1 MLIVIRGYSSIRHRL
16 FSIVLALVLILSM
29 ISVIHYDVSAQAEEK
44 EIGRGI
50 KSGNTYDFSSN
61 AGVDKWAYYGTD
73 ANGAPPAITRGTLFP
88 SYAGIASSDNI
99 RNSTG
104 GGGANNDPYHLFKF
118 IISEAP
124 TTITN
129 LTLSWEGYNDA
140 GTSNFYIWNF
150 GTSVW
155 ELLGSHTQTAT
166 DGTVTVSKTTGISNY
181 INASGY
187 ICLCAIEISNSGTTI
202 YTDYVYV
209 SVTSET
215 LTTFTLSLHPGW
227 NFITLPVYNPALTTA
242 EQLADAIPCDYVRRW
257 NSSSKNWEMHQR
269 NKTENNFEL
278 ENGTSYFVYLETGKD
293 FTMEGKGVPGVE
305 INLKS
310 GWNSI
315 AWYENNTIYPG
326 KIMEVIV
333 NSSSVAYWNATL
345 SRFVVHPK
353 GADMSNF
360 SIPEGA
366 GLFIYTETNT
376 IWDTLPTI
384 VSVEHNAP
392 SVLGPHQKFNVTLEG
407 DKGYTATFDVETVAS
422 GIIMVEDIPGIYK
435 GDYTVS
441 PTDKSGTY
449 NIIGHLS
456 SARTTDS
463 RNADT
468 TVTIDTTPPAISSVE
483 AGNINDTSA
492 TINWTTDESS
502 NSIVEY
508 GESSGSYPNSAS
520 NETLVTTHQI
530 NLADLTPG
538 TKHYYIVKSQDS
550 AGNQATSAEYN
561 FTTTG
566 TSFTILLVDDDDGGT
581 YETSFQS
588 ALDANSYSYDSW
600 SIAGSGD
607 PGTTL
612 LDYDVVIWFTSDDYD
627 TAGPSEGTLS
637 PANRGSLGTYLGN
650 GGKLFIT
657 GQDIGYDA
665 KAGSWLAWYNTYLHA
680 NYLVDNSGIANLDG
694 ISQDPISDG
703 FTNIPVGGSIQD
715 EITTYGTY
723 STNIFLYSGSS
734 KVAGIKANN
743 GTSTV
748 VNIACMYFEGSD
760 TNANK
765 ATIMDRIIKW
775 LALPPDTTPP
785 TFDGIKYVD
794 DTIYTGTLNLSWDSA
809 SDPSTPITY
818 NIYESTTP
826 GDQDF
831 ATPTYTTKN
840 TKYKVSGLTNG
851 QTYYYVVRAEDY
863 LGNEDTNT
871 VEKSA
876 KPTGTETPTQKY
888 AVIVGI
894 SDYKAI
900 SDLSYCDEDAAD
912 WYYYLTNSKTS
923 SDPAEG
929 DFLYALGETFDYIWV
944 YGDGHE
950 ANYPQYD
957 GLATEYN
964 VKNAIRNMVESA
976 TSSDLI
982 FFASSGHGSTS
993 GGKSYA
999 CMWDSGSGE
1008 NGENGNLYDD
1018 ELSAILKDAVAER
1031 IFVFIDMCNSGHF
1044 CDELAT
1050 MPNADK
1056 VYVTTTCTIDGYG
1069 YDYSAADNG
1078 AFTEWFLNK
1087 GLRNGESG
1095 NPSNQYMEANFDWVI
1110 TDYPYGGN
1118 DLPQEFDGDTGKL
1131 FYLKD

>member
-1 MLIVIRGYSSIRHRL
+1 MSAVRGRGTPVYRL
-16 FSIVLALVLILSM
+16 FSVVLALVLMLSLIPV
-29 ISVIHYDVSAQAEEK
+29 ISYDVSAQAEEK

-50 KSGNTYDFSSN
+50 KSGNIYDFSSN

-73 ANGAPPAITRGTLFP
+73 ANGAPPAIMQGTLFP
-88 SYAGIASSDNI
+88 SYAGIASSDNT

-129 LTLSWEGYNDA
+129 LTLSWEGYNDV

-215 LTTFTLSLHPGW
+215 LTTFTLSLQPGW
-227 NFITLPVYNPALTTA
+227 NFIALPVYNTSIITA
-242 EQLADAIPCDYVRRW
+242 EQLADTIPCDYVRRY
-257 NSSSKNWEMHQR
+257 NSSSQNWEMHQR
-269 NKTENNFEL
+269 NKTENNFNI
-278 ENGTSYFVYLETGKD
+278 ENGTGYFVYLENSKD
-293 FTMEGKGVPGVE
+293 FTIEGKELPGVE
-305 INLKS
+305 INLKK

-315 AWYENNTIYPG
+315 GWYENNTIYPG
-326 KIMEVIV
+326 KIMDVIV

-366 GLFIYTETNT
+366 GLFVYTETDT
-376 IWDTLPTI
+376 VWDTLPTI
-384 VSVEHNAP
+384 TLVEHNAP
-392 SVLGPHQKFNVTLEG
+392 SVLGPHQKFNVTIKG
-407 DKGYTATFDVETVAS
+407 DEGYTATFDVETVAS
-422 GIIMVEDIPGIYK
+422 GITMMEETLGVYK

-449 NIIGHLS
+449 NITGHLS
-456 SARTTDS
+456 SARTAVS
-463 RNADT
+463 KNAAT
-468 TVTIDTTPPAISSVE
+468 TVTIDTTPPTISSMQ

-492 TINWTTDESS
+492 TINWTTDEAS

-508 GESSGSYPNSAS
+508 GTTQGSYPNSTWNA
-520 NETLVTTHQI
+520 TAVTAHSI
-530 NLADLTPG
+530 KLTGLKPG

-550 AGNQATSAEYN
+550 AGNQATSSEYN

-566 TSFTILLVDDDDGGT
+566 TSFTILLVDDDNDKT
-581 YETSFQS
+581 YETNFKS
-588 ALDANSYSYDSW
+588 ALNASSYSYDNW
-600 SIAGSGD
+600 SIKGSGN

-612 LDYDVVIWFTSDDYD
+612 LNYDVVIWFTSDDYN
-627 TAGPSEGTLS
+627 TAGTSEGTLS
-637 PANRGSLGTYLGN
+637 PANRDSLATYLGN

-657 GQDIGYDA
+657 GQDIGFDA
-665 KAGSWLAWYNTYLHA
+665 KTDGWLAWYNTNLHA
-680 NYLVDNSGIANLDG
+680 NYTADDTNIANLDG
-694 ISQDPISDG
+694 ISGDPISNG
-703 FTNIPVGGSIQD
+703 FVNIPVAGSIQD
-715 EITTYGTY
+715 EITTYGSY
-723 STNIFLYSGSS
+723 STKIFLYSGSA

-765 ATIMDRIIKW
+765 ATLMDRIIKW

-785 TFDGIKYVD
+785 TFAGLKYANN
-794 DTIYTGTLNLSWDSA
+794 TIWTGTINLTWDPA
-809 SDPSTPITY
+809 SDLSTPITY
-818 NIYESTTP
+818 NIYIATTS
-826 GDQDF
+826 GGQNF
-831 ATPTYTTKN
+831 SKANYTTQN
-840 TKYKVSGLTNG
+840 TQYKVSGLTNNVK
-851 QTYYYVVRAEDY
+851 YYFVVRAKDY

-876 KPTGTETPTQKY
+876 TPTGTQNPTRKF

-900 SDLSYCDEDAAD
+900 SDLSYCDEDAND

-923 SDPAEG
+923 STASEG
-929 DFLYALGETFDYIWV
+929 DFAYALGESYDYIWV
-944 YGDGHE
+944 YGDKTSSY
-950 ANYPQYD
+950 AKYD
-957 GLATEYN
+957 GAATEYN
-964 VKNAIRNMVESA
+964 VKNALRSVVENA

-982 FFASSGHGSTS
+982 LFATSGHGSKS
-993 GGKSYA
+993 GSVSYL

-1008 NGENGNLYDD
+1008 SGEDGNLYDY
-1018 ELSAILKDAVAER
+1018 ELSAILKNAVADR
-1031 IFVFIDMCNSGHF
+1031 IFVLIDHCNSGHF
-1044 CDELAT
+1044 CNELAT
-1050 MPNADK
+1050 MPNANK
-1056 VYVTTTCTIDGYG
+1056 VFVTTTCTIDGYG
-1069 YDYSAADNG
+1069 YDHTASKNG

-1087 GLRNGESG
+1087 GLRNGQSG
-1095 NPSNQYMEANFDWVI
+1095 NATNQNMEANFKWAD
-1110 TDYPYGGN
+1110 DNYPYTGVDN
-1118 DLPQEFDGDTGKL
+1118 PQAFDGDTSKL
-1131 FYLKD
+1131 FYLNG